1 MIQEAINL
9 AVEGK
14 ELPSALCESA
24 VKQIM
29 SGESTEAQI
38 ASLLTALRMKGET
51 ISEITSFAKVMR
63 EFCNKISP
71 KTAGIL
77 TDTCGTGGDS
87 IKTFNIS
94 TISAFVAAGAG
105 VPIAKHG
112 NRSVTSKCGS
122 ADLLEALGVKIDLEP
137 IQVQECIEKTGIGF
151 MFAPK
156 FHPAMKHAV
165 HVRKQ
170 LGIRTIFNVL
180 GPLTNP
186 ANAQAQVIGVYS
198 KCLVEKIAQV
208 LKNLGTQRAM
218 IVHGSGMDEIST
230 IDKTLVA
237 ELKNN
242 EVKTFEIDPIDFGFK
257 AEVND
262 LRISTIEDTVK
273 TCNEIL
279 SGTKNSKRD
288 IVLLNSAAAIY
299 ISGKAPSIEFAVKLA
314 QDSIDSGKA
323 LEKLNQLI
331 NFGGN

>member
-1 MIQEAINL
+1 MIQEAIKL
-9 AVEGK
+9 AVEGN
-14 ELPSALCESA
+14 ELPTNLYESA

-29 SGESTEAQI
+29 SGEATEAQI

-51 ISEITSFAKVMR
+51 IRELTSFAKVMR
-63 EFCNKISP
+63 EFCSKISP
-71 KTAGIL
+71 RTTSIL

-105 VPIAKHG
+105 VSIAKHG

-137 IQVQECIEKTGIGF
+137 IQVQECIEKIGIGF

-165 HVRKQ
+165 PVRKQ

-180 GPLTNP
+180 GPLANP

-198 KCLVEKIAQV
+198 KDLVEKIANV
-208 LKNLGTQRAM
+208 LKNLGTERAL

-230 IDKTLVA
+230 LDKTFVA

-242 EVKTFEIDPIDFGFK
+242 EVKTFEIDSLDFGFK
-257 AEVND
+257 ADVNN
-262 LRISTIEDTVK
+262 LKISTIEDAVK
-273 TCNEIL
+273 TCKEIL
-279 SGTKNSKRD
+279 SGTKNAKRD

-299 ISGKAPSIEFAVKLA
+299 VSGKAQTIASAIKFAEK
-314 QDSIDSGKA
+314 SIDSGKA

-331 NFGGN
+331 NFGGS